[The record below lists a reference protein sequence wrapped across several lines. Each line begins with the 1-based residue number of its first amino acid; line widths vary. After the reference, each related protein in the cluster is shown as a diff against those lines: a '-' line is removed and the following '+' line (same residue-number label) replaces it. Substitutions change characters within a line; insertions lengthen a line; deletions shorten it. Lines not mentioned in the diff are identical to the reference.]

1 MIRYD
6 VTLFF
11 PLLVLWLCLTGAA
24 AYGEIPLP
32 EEEAPTAL
40 FSAELYDAEVDFF
53 IEGSW
58 TASIQSGAGIRWGDG
73 ISGIQPAMV
82 SDFADGFRFEQ
93 VPQLTLSLW
102 YMDRYFFETSI
113 TEEQQLETFLFGYFG
128 EEGEFLQEARFGNT
142 DIGYGDYGLFSI
154 PEASRHSLGGYG
166 RFESNSTEHH
176 LAARYDPA
184 QLEELHYRG
193 SRLIEEQRIPPE
205 SFIRGR
211 FFILP
216 DKEVE
221 SLKVYVR
228 DDQKGSLTDT
238 AGRNYRRLKD
248 EEMVYSAA
256 EGVLYLTSPAD
267 SEVLVYYEK
276 NGLTVGEPSLGT
288 GALCGIENNHLSL
301 DAPSIDF
308 SWDAG
313 GDEYD
318 DYFSFAG
325 IDDFSDWGR
334 TISGNGGQPSL
345 LLYSPGTWN
354 PFELMSVYATE
365 APVEAESGD
374 TLMWLSNVQT
384 PGGNK
389 LTIEQFQDTHTAR
402 IAVTGASI
410 RSFRARYPLLYYT
423 DLYSTAQSSWEQSPW
438 AEFIYSPT
446 SIVETGISPPPVDKE
461 LRLEQLSPAG
471 SYNLGTNVLEGSITV
486 QRNGVPEQRFSFN
499 PDTGELSFFI
509 PPGRTERVDIKFR
522 TASARSVGGDIFAAT
537 VNSFTFNEHW
547 SANFNAGLRWNA
559 DPNAYIVE
567 PGESE
572 GSILAAGRLT
582 YQSDNVRFE
591 LESGLNVRSP
601 NTTGRLRLFGMDD
614 SAFPV
619 QIHPE
624 LMYPGAPVTTGT
636 TGAYETLPEGLGE
649 SPGGEGLPHSSRGAL
664 FYSDYYNYS
673 FAGGYELKHYSW
685 DPPDDQ
691 KYPYADPDVQSGREN
706 RTGPYIAGTGNETE
720 GNAMVL
726 EYSLEIDE
734 WVGGTIPIADRGG
747 ARDLS
752 HVRAITLLVKHIG
765 RNTPSPTGQID
776 MHLLIGRL
784 NEDLDADS
792 SLDEEDSPLDK
803 GFDFNISYNS
813 HDFILP
819 VAPPL
824 IWSPSESRVN
834 SEDLDGNDVLEGSRG
849 SLSEPVVK
857 SIAPA
862 SGTTADD
869 SSTSWRRIT
878 IPLTPEDRERL
889 KAGTGIEFIVK
900 ALEGTSAEGRA
911 EGRLLIADIDLQ
923 GSPFTGSTAEGTG
936 FSVFTRALDP
946 GAGSYDSL
954 MDRSEAK
961 LLNEKSVFNTKVLRL
976 QWEGPTAADSED
988 QWTVTAYHTP
998 LSLDEYGSLS
1008 FFLRTPS
1015 GPPPERPPERLILSL
1030 HNPQNE
1036 GMAVAF
1042 KPPENSEED
1051 SKWRRYTWDLHTSD
1065 NERRITVD
1073 GNPIPGGG
1081 ELVGSSRGID
1091 HNSSASGVN
1100 TLTLSGDI
1108 REAGACEIDEIYL
1121 HDPRL
1126 DIGAGGRSALEYRHQ
1141 GALISI
1147 AEVPLL
1153 HKIHF
1158 RQTVYGRQEGYQ
1170 GGLSPAPASRL
1181 AFTNELGFHFLQST
1195 IDLHYNGQWDELNYL
1210 PAGGYGIS
1218 IPLGGKLLQIN
1229 DSYREQHINTADT
1242 DSAVDISRTA
1252 GVSAESPQ
1260 QSGAD
1265 FTSSLLWENAVLD
1278 RRWDFSARFQEYEGF
1293 RLSLNSGYQ
1302 SRNSDISPD
1311 EESLGARYVRFTEL
1325 ILPSH
1330 TSGPRFRKTD
1340 HELRISAQKSGLS
1353 AHLSHSLGTATSPQH
1368 SPFSLIIQGGW
1379 NMQLKAVVG
1388 ELSGRTISITHRYK
1402 RSGDFEQAYGEKK
1415 DFSDDLA
1422 TLPDRLGA
1430 SPLIWTHIPYLEL
1443 WDHTLETEFED
1454 KTLNQIES
1462 TYSGRSELSI
1472 DRTPGSMLY
1481 DLFAPTR
1488 FSFGIERNLKR
1499 ELESIHDR
1507 YLIDGLYRATAL
1519 NLFGRLGRYPL
1530 FKGYR
1535 TEEVSHSLLYS
1546 GSFGGEEESHQFTLS
1561 QFLELNLSQHNV
1573 IGIDNSWKESIGEEK
1588 RTISSRL
1595 YRKKKNPFTPTLP
1608 FEDKLKLEGENH
1620 IEHTDELEYSFSIDG
1635 GTVFTHRITAGHT
1648 SLLTLGE
1655 RGTLSGFSRVGY
1667 ICLKNTDVEEET
1679 VQHNLAVEIGM
1690 ELTLSF

>member
-1 MIRYD
+1 MIRYNE
-6 VTLFF
+6 TLFF
-11 PLLVLWLCLTGAA
+11 PLLLLWLCCISPAA
-24 AYGEIPLP
+24 AGEIPLP

-58 TASIQSGAGIRWGDG
+58 TASVQSGAGISWGDG

-82 SDFADGFRFEQ
+82 SDFTDGFRFEQ

-142 DIGYGDYGLFSI
+142 DIGYGDYGVFSI

-166 RFESNSTEHH
+166 LFKSNSTEHH
-176 LAARYDPA
+176 IAARYDPA

-193 SRLIEEQRIPPE
+193 SRLLEEQRIPPE

-216 DKEVE
+216 DKGVE

-228 DDQKGSLTDT
+228 DDQRGSLTDT
-238 AGRNYRRLKD
+238 AGRSYRRLED

-256 EGVLYLTSPAD
+256 EGILYLSSPAD

-276 NGLTVGEPSLGT
+276 NGAPVGSSSLGT
-288 GALCGIENNHLSL
+288 GALCGIENDHLSL

-308 SWDAG
+308 SWDA
-313 GDEYD
+313 ENNE
-318 DYFSFAG
+318 YFSFAG
-325 IDDFSDWGR
+325 IDDFSDWER
-334 TISGNGGQPSL
+334 SISGNDGKPSL

-365 APVEAESGD
+365 VTVEAESGD
-374 TLMWLSNVQT
+374 TLMWLSEVHT
-384 PGGNK
+384 SGGNK
-389 LTIEQFQDTHTAR
+389 LTIEQFQNTHNAR

-410 RSFRARYPLLYYT
+410 RSFRTRYPLLYYT
-423 DLYSTAQSSWEQSPW
+423 DLYSTEQSSW
-438 AEFIYSPT
+438 AESIYSPKST
-446 SIVETGISPPPVDKE
+446 GETGKSTSPVEKE

-486 QRNGVPEQRFSFN
+486 QRNGVPEQRFSYN

-509 PPGRTERVDIKFR
+509 PPGRNERVDITFR

-537 VNSFTFNEHW
+537 VNRFTFNEHW

-591 LESGLNVRSP
+591 LESGLNVLSP

-614 SAFPV
+614 SAFPI

-649 SPGGEGLPHSSRGAL
+649 STGGAGLPHRSRGKL

-685 DPPDDQ
+685 DPPEDQ
-691 KYPYADPDVQSGREN
+691 KYPYADPDAQGGTEN
-706 RTGPYIAGTGNETE
+706 RTGPYIAGTGSETE

-726 EYSLEIDE
+726 EYYLESDE
-734 WVGGTIPIADRGG
+734 WVGGTIPIADGGG
-747 ARDLS
+747 AKDLS
-752 HVRAITLLVKHIG
+752 HVKAITLLVKHIG
-765 RNTPSPTGQID
+765 RDTPSPTGQID

-784 NEDLDADS
+784 NEDLDADLT
-792 SLDEEDSPLDK
+792 LDEEDSPLDN
-803 GFDFNISYNS
+803 GFDFDISYNS

-819 VAPPL
+819 VAPSL
-824 IWSPSESRVN
+824 TWSPSESRIN
-834 SEDLDGNDVLEGSRG
+834 SEDLDGNDVLDGAWG
-849 SLSEPVVK
+849 DLSAPVAK
-857 SIAPA
+857 SIDL
-862 SGTTADD
+862 SNGTNADD
-869 SSTSWRRIT
+869 SSTPWRRIT
-878 IPLTPEDRERL
+878 IPLTPEDRKRL
-889 KAGTGIEFIVK
+889 TASTGIEFIVE
-900 ALEGTSAEGRA
+900 AVEGTSAEGRA
-911 EGRLLIADIDLQ
+911 EGKLLIADIDLQ

-946 GAGSYDSL
+946 GGSSYDSL
-954 MDRSEAK
+954 MDQSEAK
-961 LLNEKSVFNTKVLRL
+961 LLNEKSVFNTKIMRL
-976 QWEGPTAADSED
+976 EWNDPDTTNGAED
-988 QWTVTAYHTP
+988 QWTLIGYHTP
-998 LSLDEYGSLS
+998 LSLDEYESLS

-1015 GPPPERPPERLILSL
+1015 GTPPDRLVLSL

-1036 GMAVAF
+1036 GMAVEF
-1042 KPPENSEED
+1042 NPPSKSPEED

-1065 NERRITVD
+1065 KARRITVD
-1073 GNPIPGGG
+1073 GKPIPGGG
-1081 ELVGSSRGID
+1081 ELVSADRGIQ
-1091 HNSSASGVN
+1091 HSSSASGVN

-1126 DIGAGGRSALEYRHQ
+1126 DIGAGGRSAVEYRHPDP
-1141 GALISI
+1141 LISI

-1181 AFTNELGFHFLQST
+1181 AFTNELGFHFLQSK
-1195 IDLHYNGQWDELNYL
+1195 IDLHYNGQWDESNYL
-1210 PAGGYGIS
+1210 PAGGYS
-1218 IPLGGKLLQIN
+1218 LRVPLAKNLLQVD
-1229 DSYREQHINTADT
+1229 DSYQEQHINSGDT
-1242 DSAVDISRTA
+1242 NTAVDITRTA

-1260 QSGAD
+1260 QSGAALI
-1265 FTSSLLWENAVLD
+1265 SNMLWENAVLD
-1278 RRWDFSARFQEYEGF
+1278 RTWDFSARFQEYNEF
-1293 RLSLNSGYQ
+1293 RLSLKSGYQ
-1302 SRNSDISPD
+1302 SRNSDIAPD
-1311 EESLGARYVRFTEL
+1311 EGSLGTRYSRFTEL
-1325 ILPSH
+1325 LLPSH
-1330 TSGPRFRKTD
+1330 TSGPRFRKTN
-1340 HELRISAQKSGLS
+1340 HELSVSAQKSWLS
-1353 AHLSHSLGTATSPQH
+1353 TNMSHSLGTSTSPQH
-1368 SPFSLIIQGGW
+1368 SPFSLTSEGGW
-1379 NMQLKAVVG
+1379 SIQLKAVLG
-1388 ELSGRTISITHRYK
+1388 ELSGRTIGITHRYK
-1402 RSGDFEQAYGEKK
+1402 RSSDFEQAYGEDK
-1415 DFSDDLA
+1415 DFSDDIA
-1422 TLPDRLGA
+1422 ALPDRLGA
-1430 SPLIWTHIPYLEL
+1430 SPLIWTHVPYFEL
-1443 WDHTLETEFED
+1443 WNNNLESEFKN
-1454 KTLNQIES
+1454 KTRDQIES
-1462 TYSGRSELSI
+1462 SYSSRSELSI
-1472 DRTPGSMLY
+1472 ERTPGSRHYDML
-1481 DLFAPTR
+1481 APTR

-1507 YLIDGLYRATAL
+1507 YLIDSLYRATAL

-1530 FKGYR
+1530 CKWYR
-1535 TEEVSHSLLYS
+1535 TEEISHSVLYS
-1546 GSFGGEEESHQFTLS
+1546 GSFGGEEESHQLTFS
-1561 QFLELNLSQHNV
+1561 QFLEINLSQHNV
-1573 IGIDNSWKESIGEEK
+1573 IGADTSWKKSIGEEEQ
-1588 RTISSRL
+1588 TISSRV
-1595 YRKKKNPFTPTLP
+1595 YRQRKNPFTPTIP
-1608 FEDKLKLEGENH
+1608 FEDTLQLEGEKH
-1620 IEHTDELEYSFSIDG
+1620 IEHTDELEYTFSVDG
-1635 GTVFTHRITAGHT
+1635 GTVFTHSITAGHT

-1655 RGTLSGFSRVGY
+1655 RGTLTGFSRVGY
-1667 ICLKNTDVEEET
+1667 IRSKNTNVEEEK
-1679 VQHNLAVEIGM
+1679 VQHNLAFELGM
-1690 ELTLSF
+1690 ELTIRF